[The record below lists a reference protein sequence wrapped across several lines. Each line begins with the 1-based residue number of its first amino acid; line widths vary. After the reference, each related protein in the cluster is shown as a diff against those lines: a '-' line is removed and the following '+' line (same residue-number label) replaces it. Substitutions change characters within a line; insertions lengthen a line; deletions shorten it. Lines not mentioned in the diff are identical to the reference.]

1 MSASLKVV
9 SEAQA
14 RVGTTLGDKYTL
26 DRLIGVGGM
35 AAVYAATH
43 RNRNRVAVKVLH
55 RVVAANG
62 TVRTRFLREGFVA
75 NTVDHPGAVRVLDEE
90 ALEDGTVFLVMELL
104 EGRSLEERCLHGEPL
119 SLDEALGI
127 TDQLL
132 DVLASAHEKG
142 IVHRDIKPDNV
153 FLLTNGT
160 VKVLD
165 FGIARLSD
173 GVEFSDAT
181 ASGALMGTPGYM
193 APELALGRTNHVDAR
208 TDVFAVGATLF
219 RVLTGGYVQA
229 EATNPAELVVHAA
242 TRPAP
247 SLGSMRPGFGPAV
260 IRLVD
265 CALQFDKGQRWPEE
279 TITDFAVFEGV
290 EPVLRCSLLEAVQI
304 EMPRSHQSAS
314 LVFRC

>member
-119 SLDEALGI
+119 SL
-127 TDQLL
+127 
-132 DVLASAHEKG
+132 
-142 IVHRDIKPDNV
+142 
-153 FLLTNGT
+153 
-160 VKVLD
+160 
-165 FGIARLSD
+165 
-173 GVEFSDAT
+173 
-181 ASGALMGTPGYM
+181 
-193 APELALGRTNHVDAR
+193 
-208 TDVFAVGATLF
+208 
-219 RVLTGGYVQA
+219 
-229 EATNPAELVVHAA
+229 
-242 TRPAP
+242 
-247 SLGSMRPGFGPAV
+247 
-260 IRLVD
+260 
-265 CALQFDKGQRWPEE
+265 
-279 TITDFAVFEGV
+279 
-290 EPVLRCSLLEAVQI
+290 
-304 EMPRSHQSAS
+304 
-314 LVFRC
+314 